1 MSTTNT
7 STKTRTITA
16 AGRRSLVQ
24 ELTYNRLYYLM
35 VLPGIAFL
43 FIYEYIPM
51 YGLVMAFQ
59 DFNPGLGFT
68 RSPWVGL
75 ENYRFVFQLP
85 AVARVFRNT
94 IIISVAKIVLR
105 QIAAITFA
113 VLLNEMRIR
122 ILKRSI
128 QTISYLPH
136 FLSWVILGGAFVS
149 LLSRNGPV
157 NQLISAIGI
166 DPIFF
171 LGSNRWFRPTI
182 IATDVWQTFGF
193 GSIVYLAALTSID
206 PGLYESAVIDGANRF
221 QQIVRITIPGI
232 ATTIVLLTV
241 LSLGQI
247 LSAGFE
253 QILVLYNPAVYETGD
268 VIDTWI
274 YRFGLQQAR
283 YSLATAVGLFRSV
296 IGCTLVL
303 VSNGL
308 ARKYADYQVF

>member
-1 MSTTNT
+1 MA
-7 STKTRTITA
+7 KTPTITA
-16 AGRRSLVQ
+16 AGRRTFLQ
-24 ELTYNRLYYLM
+24 ELAYNKLYYLM
-35 VLPGIAFL
+35 VLPGLAFL
-43 FIYEYIPM
+43 FVYEYIPM

-68 RSPWVGL
+68 RSPWIGFD
-75 ENYRFVFQLP
+75 NYRFVFRLP
-85 AVARVFRNT
+85 AVSRVFRNT
-94 IIISVAKIVLR
+94 IIISVAKIVFR

-113 VLLNEMRIR
+113 VLLNEMRVKL
-122 ILKRSI
+122 LKRSI

-149 LLSRNGPV
+149 LLSRGGPV
-157 NQLISAIGI
+157 NQLISAIGL

-171 LGSNRWFRPTI
+171 LGSNRWFRFTI
-182 IATDVWQTFGF
+182 VTTDVWQSFGF

-221 QQIVRITIPGI
+221 QQIMRITLPGI

-303 VSNGL
+303 ISNGL
-308 ARKYADYQVF
+308 ARKYANYQVF

>member
-1 MSTTNT
+1 MA
-7 STKTRTITA
+7 KTPTITA
-16 AGRRSLVQ
+16 AGRRTFLQ
-24 ELTYNRLYYLM
+24 ELSYNKLYYLM

-43 FIYEYIPM
+43 FVYEYIPM

-68 RSPWVGL
+68 RSPWIGFD
-75 ENYRFVFQLP
+75 NYRFVFRLP
-85 AVARVFRNT
+85 AVSRVFRNT
-94 IIISVAKIVLR
+94 IIISVAKIVFR
-105 QIAAITFA
+105 QVVAITFA
-113 VLLNEMRIR
+113 VLLNEMRLKL
-122 ILKRSI
+122 LKRSI

-149 LLSRNGPV
+149 LLSRGGPV
-157 NQLISAIGI
+157 NQLISAIGL

-171 LGSNRWFRPTI
+171 LGSNRWFRFTI
-182 IATDVWQTFGF
+182 VATDVWQSFGF

-221 QQIVRITIPGI
+221 QQIMRITLPGI

-303 VSNGL
+303 ISNGL
-308 ARKYADYQVF
+308 ARKYANYQVF

>member
-1 MSTTNT
+1 MAKNP
-7 STKTRTITA
+7 TITA
-16 AGRRSLVQ
+16 AGRRTFLQ
-24 ELTYNRLYYLM
+24 ELAYNKLYYLM
-35 VLPGIAFL
+35 VLPGLAFL
-43 FIYEYIPM
+43 FVYEYIPM

-68 RSPWVGL
+68 RSPWIGFD
-75 ENYRFVFQLP
+75 NYRFVFRLP
-85 AVARVFRNT
+85 AVSRVFRNT
-94 IIISVAKIVLR
+94 IIISVAKIVFR

-113 VLLNEMRIR
+113 VLLNEMRVKL
-122 ILKRSI
+122 LKRSI

-149 LLSRNGPV
+149 LLSRGGPV
-157 NQLISAIGI
+157 NQLIAAIGL

-171 LGSNRWFRPTI
+171 LGSNRWFRFTI
-182 IATDVWQTFGF
+182 VATDVWQSFGF

-221 QQIVRITIPGI
+221 QQILRITLPGI